1 MAARIEYWWRERQP
15 LKQETRKWIK
25 KEKGKNKEE
34 RNKENGESV
43 CGLLGSAALEHS
55 PLRLVG
61 VQRLCAVDDVVEEAL
76 LCEQPFS
83 TDDREGRVG
92 GAVGCRSGATPQLH
106 S

>member
-15 LKQETRKWIK
+15 LKQ
-25 KEKGKNKEE
+25 
-34 RNKENGESV
+34 ENGESV